1 MFYWNMVFIG
11 LNENLIILN
20 FMKYSGK
27 LSPFP
32 EFTADIWQILKIFV
46 GILKNTKN
54 EKSKNFIDSCS

>member
-1 MFYWNMVFIG
+1 
-11 LNENLIILN
+11 
-20 FMKYSGK
+20 MKYSGK
-27 LSPFP
+27 LSPFS